1 MRVFKTSQ
9 VFLLISLIAIHEST
23 SKYIEDDGTIVQLEE
38 GKIRGHILKSQ
49 NGNDYYAFQEIPY
62 AAPPVGENRF
72 QLAKPPKPW
81 TDVLNTTRNTK
92 ICYQNPSPYT
102 NLELSE
108 DCLYINVYTPQKPGS
123 NNLLPVLLWIHGGAF
138 VYEAGTIEYFG
149 PKYVMDSGI
158 VVVTFNC
165 RLGAFG
171 FVGTNDGV
179 IPLNIGLKDQIWAME
194 WVQKNIHLFGGDPDH
209 VTIAGESSGS
219 LAVDYHLIGP
229 WENGKQLFHAAIMQS
244 GSILTGLLVQDDETN
259 TALSLGRALDPEFKS
274 NDTKELLNVL
284 QNAEATD
291 IFKLQGFLTIGAS
304 QESEGPFSYNG
315 FEAFLSGNYKNV
327 PVLSGFTSEEA
338 AGVVALGNTDIL
350 KFFDDN
356 PGLLIDNRINMSP
369 EDREIAGTLRKQLST
384 HNTSFVEDLGGFIR
398 FFSDK
403 LSINAIIKQVE
414 LASPY
419 VPNYLYRFAYI
430 GELGGP
436 SAMRP
441 SLPPDVDAVMHGED
455 TQYFWANEYN
465 SDLSKFPEA
474 DQLTLHKFVKLF
486 TNFIKFYN
494 PTPEVDPLLD
504 NVIWQPSEPISLRFL
519 NINGT
524 LSMQENPRQ
533 FKEVNEI
540 MEKYMQP
547 PFVVFG

>member
-1 MRVFKTSQ
+1 MKVFKISQ
-9 VFLLISLIAIHEST
+9 VFLFIILIALHESI

-38 GKIRGHILKSQ
+38 GKIRGHILKSL

-92 ICYQNPSPYT
+92 ICYQKPSPYT

-149 PKYVMDSGI
+149 PKYVIDSGI
-158 VVVTFNC
+158 VVVTFNY

-179 IPLNIGLKDQIWAME
+179 IPLNIGLKDQRWAME

-219 LAVDYHLIGP
+219 LAVDYHLTGP
-229 WENGKQLFHAAIMQS
+229 WEDGKQLFHAAIMQS
-244 GSILTGLLVQDDETN
+244 GSILTGLLVQDHETN

-274 NDTKELLNVL
+274 DDTKELLNVL
-284 QNAEATD
+284 QKAEATD
-291 IFKLQGFLTIGAS
+291 IFKLQASLTIGTS

-338 AGVVALGNTDIL
+338 AG
-350 KFFDDN
+350 DD
-356 PGLLIDNRINMSP
+356 
-369 EDREIAGTLRKQLST
+369 A
-384 HNTSFVEDLGGFIR
+384 
-398 FFSDK
+398 
-403 LSINAIIKQVE
+403 
-414 LASPY
+414 
-419 VPNYLYRFAYI
+419 
-430 GELGGP
+430 
-436 SAMRP
+436 
-441 SLPPDVDAVMHGED
+441 DAVAHGED
-455 TQYFWANEYN
+455 TLYFWANEYN

-474 DQLTLHKFVKLF
+474 DQLTLHKFVKLL
-486 TNFIKFYN
+486 TNFVKFYN